1 MTDTI
6 RQDTLEAISPGVI
19 VALNSCVEACI
30 DGEKGYALAAANVRD
45 PMLKVLLR
53 RYAAQRAEFVLALQT
68 VIEGLGGFSENE
80 GTTKGA
86 LHRGFTSARVAI
98 EGRTDVVILGECE
111 RGEVAALEIY
121 DHALDSMP
129 LELLPPQV
137 RILVVDQRAAI
148 KLAHDDITREDLK
161 HRLATA

>member
-53 RYAAQRAEFVLALQT
+53 RYAAQRAEFIADAQAPNPPVPRT
-68 VIEGLGGFSENE
+68 REFKMTN
-80 GTTKGA
+80 
-86 LHRGFTSARVAI
+86 
-98 EGRTDVVILGECE
+98 GRTYRVS
-111 RGEVAALEIY
+111 R
-121 DHALDSMP
+121 
-129 LELLPPQV
+129 
-137 RILVVDQRAAI
+137 RAA
-148 KLAHDDITREDLK
+148 
-161 HRLATA
+161 ATIRPFAVS